1 MPMMNL
7 HTQTVN
13 FMLDNFEKYSQSF
26 KALTLEAKSKFE
38 QEDWEGMQRKARER
52 LNLYKE
58 IIPQLSEALKEQLGD
73 EVYKEAFWK
82 TLRSVY
88 VEKIADR
95 FDNEI
100 LETFYNS
107 VYCKIFQH
115 RKINPAFMFVF
126 DSIHQRDKPTP
137 APIYC
142 TYPIYPNPAKA
153 IRQIY
158 EDYAFAKP
166 YENLDQDIAQLFKLL
181 KEEVL
186 EKYPI
191 DERACIEV
199 LKPVFYRNKGA
210 YLIGRLKI
218 SHKIEPFVIAL
229 LNEKGKIFTDAL
241 ITDENTVSI
250 LFSFTRSYFMV
261 EAAYPAALVGF
272 IKTLIPLKEYA
283 EIYNSI
289 GFSKHGKTEFYRD
302 FTEHLKNS
310 TDKFVIAPGI
320 KGMVMSV
327 FTLPSYNVVFK
338 LIKDNFDPPKQ
349 VTKAQVKEKYKL
361 VSRHDRVGRLA
372 DTHEFENFVF
382 DKDRFSDELIA
393 ELLKVAPSIVEINEN
408 TIAIQ
413 HLYIERRMVPLN
425 LYLQEASLAEAR
437 EAVEEYGNA
446 IKQLAAANIFPGD
459 MLLKNFGVTRHR
471 RVIFYDYD
479 EICFLTDCNFRTLP
493 EPRTHEEEMASEP
506 WYHIG
511 PNDVFPEEFRNFLIG
526 RREVRQI
533 FFELHADIFEPKF
546 WQDLQNKIDKGEVLD
561 VFPYRRRLRFERL
574 TRDDANERQ

>member
-1 MPMMNL
+1 MPVTNL
-7 HTQTVN
+7 HHDIARFLIQ
-13 FMLDNFEKYSQSF
+13 NFEAYSQSF
-26 KALTLEAKSKFE
+26 KAITLEAKHKFE
-38 QEDWEGMQRKARER
+38 QEDWAGMQDKAKQR

-58 IIPQLSEALKEQLGD
+58 IIPQLSEVLKQKIGEEIYQS
-73 EVYKEAFWK
+73 EFWQA
-82 TLRSVY
+82 LRSAF
-88 VEKIADR
+88 VEKVIDR

-115 RKINPAFMFVF
+115 RKINPDCMFVF

-137 APIYC
+137 SPIFQS
-142 TYPIYPNPAKA
+142 YPIYPSPEKA

-158 EDYAFAKP
+158 EDYAFEKP
-166 YENLDQDIAQLFKLL
+166 YENLEEDITQLLKLL

-191 DERACIEV
+191 DERACIEM

-218 SHKIEPFVIAL
+218 SHKTEPFVIAL
-229 LNEKGKIFTDAL
+229 LNQEGKIFTDAL

-261 EAAYPAALVGF
+261 QTDYPAALVGF

-289 GFSKHGKTEFYRD
+289 GFNKHGKTEFYRD
-302 FTEHLKNS
+302 FTEHLKTS
-310 TDKFVIAPGI
+310 TDKFIIAPGI

-382 DKDRFSDELIA
+382 DKDRFSEELIA
-393 ELLKVAPSIVEINEN
+393 ELLKVAPSIVEIDEN
-408 TIAIQ
+408 TITIQ
-413 HLYIERRMVPLN
+413 HLYIERRMIPLN

-511 PNDVFPEEFRNFLIG
+511 PNDVFPEEFRSFLIG

-533 FFELHADIFEPKF
+533 FFELHADIFEPRF
-546 WQDLQNKIDKGEVLD
+546 WQDLQNKIGKGEVLD

-574 TRDDANERQ
+574 IPDTQSEK